1 MKIVRILALL
11 CFLLSTA
18 LGTQPV
24 QAQPAQ
30 TETTAGPEVEM
41 ADTLRQDGKIYV
53 VIVVLLTVL
62 AGLIFYLV
70 SIDRKVGKLEKQLKD
85 EFIKH

>member
-1 MKIVRILALL
+1 MKIVRMLALW
-11 CFLLSTA
+11 CFFLSTA
-18 LGTQPV
+18 LGIQAA

-30 TETTAGPEVEM
+30 TTSPEVEM

-70 SIDRKVGKLEKQLKD
+70 SIDRKVSRLEKLLKD
-85 EFIKH
+85 EFVKH